1 MPDSR
6 GIRHFVVGTAGHI
19 DHGKSALVKALTGTD
34 PDRLEE
40 EQRRG
45 MTIDLGFA
53 HLDLPSG
60 RRAGIVDVPGHER
73 LIKNMLAGATGID
86 LVLLVV
92 AADEGVMPQ
101 TREHLD
107 ILRFLPVKHGIVVL
121 NKIDLA
127 GDQDW
132 LGLVKDD
139 LRAVTAGTF
148 LETAPVLEVSARTGE
163 GIPALV
169 DTMDRLL
176 DGVEART
183 TEAPVRLP
191 IDRAFVMAGFGTVVT
206 GTLWSGRVAIGDVLE
221 ILPQRSQV
229 RVRGVQSHGQNVP
242 AGAAGSRVA
251 VNLVGVEKDEVS
263 RGDVLCTPG
272 VYDPT
277 LLIDVRLRLLPTA
290 PALRHLSRVRL
301 YLGSDEAIGRVA
313 LLDRAR
319 LEPGDAAVGQIRLEK
334 PIVAALNDP
343 FVIRRYSPMLTIG
356 GGEVLNPHPPRRRK
370 GADGVA
376 AIESSAAGL
385 ADRVEGA
392 LEQAGKN
399 GAGADELVRAVSAGK
414 AQVEE
419 AAAQLAAQGRVLQIR
434 GRLFH
439 ARVEREIAEAVRRE
453 VAAYHTATPW
463 RPGMPKDE
471 LKARAFGAGD
481 NRLFAEVL
489 EKLLADQVVESMGE
503 FLRRPGFAP
512 SLTAEEARVR
522 EMITAALSRGRFA
535 PPSREEIARSAPD
548 GKSFARMFQALL
560 DEGTVVEVAPGV
572 FFHRDALEEIKTI
585 VAAEISAG
593 GTVTVAS
600 LRDRLQTSRKFALTV
615 LEYFDTIKL
624 TRRVGDARVLA
635 GKPITNP

>member
-334 PIVAALNDP
+334 PVVAALNDP

-356 GGEVLNPHPPRRRK
+356 GGAVLNPHPPRRRK

-481 NRLFAEVL
+481 NRLFAQVL

-535 PPSREEIARSAPD
+535 PPSREEISRSAPD

-560 DEGTVVEVAPGV
+560 DEGIVVEVATGV
-572 FFHRDALEEIKTI
+572 FFDRDALEEIKTI
-585 VAAEISAG
+585 VATEISAG